1 MTFLEEEYSMINNT
15 HKITAIPHHS
25 TVSVNVT
32 NIDEDSRF
40 LIFQAHS
47 QNHYLILSNQK

>member
-1 MTFLEEEYSMINNT
+1 MLNNT

-25 TVSVNVT
+25 TVSLNVT
-32 NIDEDSRF
+32 DIGEATRF

-47 QNHYLILSNQK
+47 QNHYLLLSNEK

>member
-1 MTFLEEEYSMINNT
+1 MLKDT

-25 TVSVNVT
+25 TVTVNVT
-32 NIDEDSRF
+32 DIDEAARF

-47 QNHYLILSNQK
+47 QNHHLILSNQK